1 MKKSTK
7 IITTAVALVLVMG
20 FMVVGIL
27 AATAASATIT
37 ASVNWTAEA
46 GIWIEIE
53 GGVWLSKEH
62 YEENGK
68 SLPTD
73 EEVLSMSLYDMVN
86 YGQKGFG
93 PEFDKIDIDTTTTNA
108 QATGM
113 QRTLN
118 ANFCDDTDDGVNNP
132 RSIYYWYLV
141 KNNKCPAYGGGDWD
155 SYDPLNVAITKIPE
169 TTSAVKVQYL
179 FWDGMGAYSEGPGL
193 SLGFSDVKPTKMID
207 HREAHPPVLVIKLTL
222 INPDQ
227 SLSNF
232 DAGVGFSITKTK

>member
-27 AATAASATIT
+27 AATTASATIT
-37 ASVNWTAEA
+37 ASVSWTAEE
-46 GIWIEIE
+46 GVVFDVM
-53 GGVWLSKEH
+53 GGVCLTKEH
-62 YEENGK
+62 YQENGN

-73 EEVLSMSLYDMVN
+73 SLFESLILSDLIWAADSNLY
-86 YGQKGFG
+86 YG
-93 PEFDKIDIDTTTTNA
+93 PCMETISVDTTTTNTE
-108 QATGM
+108 ATGM

-132 RSIYYWYLV
+132 RSIYYWYSV
-141 KNNKCPAYGGGDWD
+141 VDIGRIINNDGMPTI
-155 SYDPLNVAITKIPE
+155 NVNITKIPQS
-169 TTSAVKVQYL
+169 TSAIKVQYFNTSDPANNDL
-179 FWDGMGAYSEGPGL
+179 ASNNFT
-193 SLGFSDVKPTKMID
+193 DVKPTMLEP
-207 HREAHPPVLVIKLTL
+207 HYNMNPPILVIKLTL

-232 DAGVGFSITKTK
+232 DAGVGFSITKA